1 MVRAKSSTWEIWC
14 KTFFTDLWDCD
25 TRKGVMDILVR
36 MLQIHT
42 VRTMLAFCSESY
54 PPLSLVL
61 GIEFRASHIH
71 WVSVLLLSCILAF
84 IVCLA

>member
-1 MVRAKSSTWEIWC
+1 MKWFGQSQVPRNGLSQSSTWEIWC

-25 TRKGVMDILVR
+25 TRKGVMDVLVL

-54 PPLSLVL
+54 QPLSLV
-61 GIEFRASHIH
+61 
-71 WVSVLLLSCILAF
+71 
-84 IVCLA
+84 